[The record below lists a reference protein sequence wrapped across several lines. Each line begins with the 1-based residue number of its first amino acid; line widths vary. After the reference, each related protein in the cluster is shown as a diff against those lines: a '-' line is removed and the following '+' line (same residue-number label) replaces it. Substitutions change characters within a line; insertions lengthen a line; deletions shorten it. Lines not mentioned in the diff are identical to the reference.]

1 MSNLPASVA
10 LLLAISAGLWSAQNP
25 SPSPNP
31 LNVVL
36 LVIDDA
42 RWDVLGA
49 AGNPVVR
56 TPRLDRLARDGV
68 RFDQARVTTSICM
81 VSRATL
87 LTGQYMSRHGIDAF
101 GRPIPPA
108 AFAHTFPGVLR
119 RAGYWTGYVG
129 KYGVGPPRAG
139 DFDFLRAYEGTH
151 WMTGASGERI
161 HVTEKNARDAI
172 DFLRARP
179 KNQSFSLTVGFFA
192 GHAEDK
198 APEQYLPQ
206 DWSAKAYDGVTIPPP
221 LRGEPRYKAALPP
234 FLSNESNEGRV
245 RYHWRFDTPE
255 SYQAYMTRYYRL
267 ITELDDAV
275 GRIVDELQIQG
286 VYENTLIVIIGD
298 NGYFQADRGLADK
311 WYPYEESVRVPLVVR
326 DPRLPSARRGRT
338 LSHLAL
344 NLDVAPTVVAAAK
357 LPVPAVMQG
366 QDLGPLYLNATPPA
380 WRDEFFY
387 EHPTITSKDRIPSSQ
402 AVMRTDWKYVEWP
415 EFDYQQLFDLQEDPG
430 EIRNLAGQP
439 AHAGRQ
445 AEMRKQLDVWRQRV
459 R

>member
-1 MSNLPASVA
+1 MSNVPASVA
-10 LLLAISAGLWSAQNP
+10 LLLVTAAGLWPAQNP
-25 SPSPNP
+25 IPSPQP

-49 AGNPVVR
+49 ASNPIVR
-56 TPRLDRLARDGV
+56 TPRIDRLARDGV
-68 RFDQARVTTSICM
+68 RFEQARVTTSICM

-101 GRPIPPA
+101 GRPIAPA
-108 AFAHTFPGVLR
+108 AFADTFPGVLR

-151 WMTGASGERI
+151 WMTAADGERI
-161 HVTEKNARDAI
+161 HVTEKNARDTI
-172 DFLRARP
+172 DFLRGRP
-179 KNQSFSLTVGFFA
+179 KNRSFSLTVGFFA

-206 DWSAKAYDGVTIPPP
+206 DWSAKAYEGVRIPPP
-221 LRGEPRYKAALPP
+221 LRGDPKYQAALPP

-275 GRIVDELQIQG
+275 GRIVDELQLQG
-286 VYENTLIVIIGD
+286 VYENTLIVVIGD

-326 DPRLPSARRGRT
+326 DPRLPSGRRGAT
-338 LSHLAL
+338 LDQLAL
-344 NLDVAPTVVAAAK
+344 NLDVAPTLVAAAG
-357 LPVPAVMQG
+357 LSVPAVMQG
-366 QDLGPLYLNATPPA
+366 QDLGPLYLAATPPA

-387 EHPTITSKDRIPSSQ
+387 EHPTITSRSRIPSSQ
-402 AVMRTDWKYVEWP
+402 AVMRKDWKYIEWP
-415 EFDYQQLFDLQEDPG
+415 EFDYQQLFDLQADPG
-430 EIRNLAGQP
+430 EIHNLAGQP

-445 AEMRKQLDVWRQRV
+445 EKMRSQLDAWRQRV